1 MFAKTRDY
9 QALLQ
14 NQVLG
19 ISNAHLL
26 HEIHNSEDFAHR
38 HNSYI
43 NMQQ

>member
-38 HNSYI
+38 QNSYI
-43 NMQQ
+43 NM